1 MLQHVLASRLQIHQD
16 LSKTQ
21 VSSEEDIAVNPFPF
35 HCRNVLTHR
44 QQRSSGFSC
53 NFCNQYLHSD
63 RTSWPGARVA
73 LLRLMC
79 S

>member
-1 MLQHVLASRLQIHQD
+1 MLQHVLASRLQIHED

-35 HCRNVLTHR
+35 HCRTVLTRR
-44 QQRSSGFSC
+44 QQSSSGFSC
-53 NFCNQYLHSD
+53 NFCNQHLRSD
-63 RTSWPGARVA
+63 RASWSGARVA
-73 LLRLMC
+73 LLRFMC